1 MCGWQRGKP
10 AWFRLLR
17 TKQQSLDVALVE
29 EDSPI
34 PLDHPASP
42 VGVGEFPVDAPR
54 GNSTLSPGPEMYDM
68 SMGSTPVKV
77 RLKGYWS
84 WRGWIECTTPS
95 VDYAFYDAY
104 RADSWAGAGASAHR
118 GLRSAVT

>member
-1 MCGWQRGKP
+1 
-10 AWFRLLR
+10 
-17 TKQQSLDVALVE
+17 VA
-29 EDSPI
+29 
-34 PLDHPASP
+34 
-42 VGVGEFPVDAPR
+42 APR
-54 GNSTLSPGPEMYDM
+54 GNSTLSPSPEMYDM
-68 SMGSTPVKV
+68 SMGSAFSLTECVTPVKV